1 MIDMIAHRSMPLR
14 WNADYP
20 LVRPMSQT
28 NVSIAPSFYPGN
40 ELAVG
45 LDLEEAKEIKSVCA
59 AQSTCSVA
67 DVRFL
72 TGGSKVVRNTI
83 QKLSQ
88 LLAR

>member
-1 MIDMIAHRSMPLR
+1 MPLR

-59 AQSTCSVA
+59 AHSTCSVA

-72 TGGSKVVRNTI
+72 TGRVESGEEYYPETQPVIGS
-83 QKLSQ
+83 LD
-88 LLAR
+88 